1 MEAFDYAMGLV
12 SIVVGIAMSDLAVSF
27 HKLFRHRRTISW
39 DARTLLAAAL
49 TFVVLFSM
57 WFDIWA
63 VHGRPE
69 ILNYPFLLS
78 IIVELVLLFLMATA
92 VLPDEPPPNEDLA
105 IFYDENAR
113 SIWTFFLLFQI
124 SYVGHW
130 FYFKLTSP
138 SYDLHHMLARLPAVL
153 MVPVVAAV
161 LVLVPRQR
169 RLHLILITSLLL
181 YWLVTSIRAF
191 ASAAEDCRSQCPQWV
206 EGCHGNFGWK
216 ADTPGTLRV
225 VAPQPVGAA

>member
-63 VHGRPE
+63 VHGRLE

-92 VLPDEPPPNEDLA
+92 VLPDDPLPNENLTA
-105 IFYDENAR
+105 FYDDNAR

-138 SYDLHHMLARLPAVL
+138 SYDLHHMLARVPVVL

-161 LVLVPRQR
+161 LVLTPRQR
-169 RLHLILITSLLL
+169 KLHLVLIASLLI
-181 YWLVTSIRAF
+181 YWLVTYS
-191 ASAAEDCRSQCPQWV
+191 
-206 EGCHGNFGWK
+206 G
-216 ADTPGTLRV
+216 LRI
-225 VAPQPVGAA
+225 GG

>member
-63 VHGRPE
+63 VHERAE

-92 VLPDEPPPNEDLA
+92 VLPDDPLPNENLA
-105 IFYDENAR
+105 TFYGDNAR
-113 SIWTFFLLFQI
+113 SIWTFFLLFQL
-124 SYVGHW
+124 SFVGHW
-130 FYFKLTSP
+130 FYFRLTSP
-138 SYDLHHMLARLPAVL
+138 SYDLHHMLARVPAVL
-153 MVPVVAAV
+153 MVPAVAAV
-161 LVLVPRQR
+161 LVLTPRQR
-169 RLHLILITSLLL
+169 KLHLVLIASLLL
-181 YWLVTSIRAF
+181 YWLITYS
-191 ASAAEDCRSQCPQWV
+191 S
-206 EGCHGNFGWK
+206 
-216 ADTPGTLRV
+216 LRI
-225 VAPQPVGAA
+225 GG

>member
-12 SIVVGIAMSDLAVSF
+12 SIVVGIAISDLALSF
-27 HKLFRHRRTISW
+27 HKLFRHRRTLSW

-57 WFDIWA
+57 WFDLWA

-92 VLPDEPPPNEDLA
+92 VLPDEPLPNDDLA
-105 IFYDENAR
+105 TFYDNNAR

-130 FYFKLTSP
+130 LYFKMTSP
-138 SYDLHHMLARLPAVL
+138 SYELDPMLARLPEVL
-153 MVPVVAAV
+153 MVPVAAGA
-161 LVLVPRQR
+161 LVLMPRR
-169 RLHLILITSLLL
+169 RMLHLILITSLLI
-181 YWLVTSIRAF
+181 YWLVTYSDNRI
-191 ASAAEDCRSQCPQWV
+191 
-206 EGCHGNFGWK
+206 GG
-216 ADTPGTLRV
+216 
-225 VAPQPVGAA
+225 

>member
-12 SIVVGIAMSDLAVSF
+12 SIVVGIAISDLALSF
-27 HKLFRHRRTISW
+27 HKLFRHRRTLSW

-57 WFDIWA
+57 WFDLWS

-92 VLPDEPPPNEDLA
+92 VLPDEPLPNDDLA
-105 IFYDENAR
+105 TFYDNNAR

-130 FYFKLTSP
+130 LYFKMTSP
-138 SYDLHHMLARLPAVL
+138 SYELDHMLERLPEVL
-153 MVPVVAAV
+153 MVPVAAGA
-161 LVLVPRQR
+161 LVLMPRR
-169 RLHLILITSLLL
+169 RMLHLILITSLLI
-181 YWLVTSIRAF
+181 YWLVTYSDNRI
-191 ASAAEDCRSQCPQWV
+191 
-206 EGCHGNFGWK
+206 GG
-216 ADTPGTLRV
+216 
-225 VAPQPVGAA
+225 

>member
-12 SIVVGIAMSDLAVSF
+12 SIVVGIAISDLALSF
-27 HKLFRHRRTISW
+27 HKLFRHRQTLSW

-57 WFDIWA
+57 WFDLWA

-92 VLPDEPPPNEDLA
+92 VLPDEPLPNADLA
-105 IFYDENAR
+105 TFYDNNAR

-130 FYFKLTSP
+130 LYFKMTSP
-138 SYDLHHMLARLPAVL
+138 SHELDHMLARLPEVL
-153 MVPVVAAV
+153 MVPVAAGA
-161 LVLVPRQR
+161 LVLMPRR
-169 RLHLILITSLLL
+169 RMLHLILITSLLI
-181 YWLVTSIRAF
+181 YWLVTYSDNRI
-191 ASAAEDCRSQCPQWV
+191 
-206 EGCHGNFGWK
+206 GG
-216 ADTPGTLRV
+216 
-225 VAPQPVGAA
+225 